1 MKSFL
6 NNFINRKKVH
16 LDFAATTPVA
26 VEVLRAM
33 KPYWNVN
40 FHNPS
45 ASYGAG
51 QSIKKIIKHARGEI
65 AKLMQTKESEI
76 IFTQGATESINLALT
91 GLVHYVLKTQTFV
104 PHIIV
109 SSIEHPAVSECVS
122 YLKTLGVEVSYIPVH
137 KKGTI
142 DIQAFEKILNERTI
156 LVSVIGAS
164 NETGVVQSIQKISSI
179 VKKFKNSHKRT
190 FMEYPF
196 VHSDVSQLV
205 NTHDVAVTKLG
216 VDMLTIDGSKIYAPK
231 MSGILVKKQ
240 YVELQ
245 PMMYGGGQEFGLRS
259 GTESVAHIVGL
270 QTALSLVEKRR
281 EKDVKYFN
289 SLKEFF
295 IQKLS
300 STNIPYEIN
309 GEGEIVPHIFNI
321 CIRGLNSDFAVIQM
335 DEYGVECAAMT
346 SCAGSKGALK
356 SEILTA
362 MHKEDCAGSS
372 LRFSFGRSTTRKDIT
387 KAVESL
393 CKVCKAQKVVL
404 N

>member
-6 NNFINRKKVH
+6 NNFINRKKTH

-33 KPYWNVN
+33 SPYWNIN
-40 FHNPS
+40 FYNPS

-51 QSIKKIIKHARGEI
+51 QSVKKIIKHARIGV
-65 AKLMQTKESEI
+65 AKIMQTKESEV
-76 IFTQGATESINLALT
+76 IFTQGATESINLALI
-91 GLVHYVLKTQTFV
+91 GLVRHVLATQTFV

-109 SSIEHPAVSECVS
+109 SDIEHPAVSECVE

-137 KKGTI
+137 TKGTI
-142 DIQAFEKILNERTI
+142 DIQSFEKLLNERTI

-164 NETGVVQSIQKISSI
+164 NETGVIQPIQKISSI

-190 FMEYPF
+190 FMQYPF

-205 NTHDVAVTKLG
+205 NTHDVSVTKLG

-245 PMMYGGGQEFGLRS
+245 PLMYGGGQEFGLRS
-259 GTESVAHIVGL
+259 GTESVAHIVGV
-270 QTALSLVEKRR
+270 QTALSLIQKRR
-281 EKDVKYFN
+281 EKDVKHFN

-295 IQKLS
+295 IQTLS
-300 STNIPYEIN
+300 ATTIPYEIN
-309 GEGEIVPHIFNI
+309 GEGEITPHIFNI
-321 CIRGLNSDFAVIQM
+321 CIKGLNSDFAVIQM

-362 MHKEDCAGSS
+362 MHKDDCAGSS
-372 LRFSFGRSTTRKDIT
+372 LRFSFGRSTTTRDIT
-387 KAVESL
+387 KAVDALS
-393 CKVCKAQKVVL
+393 KVCKNQKLVS